1 MVKIIIV
8 FGLPGSGK
16 SYFAEALSRRLA
28 AVHVNSDQVRNALS
42 ARGKYSLE
50 DKLRVYHAMA
60 ELSNDLLVEGKSV
73 VVDAT
78 FYLRVMVNVF
88 TGLAK
93 KRSCPILFIKI
104 VADEALIKE
113 RLSKPRKDSEA
124 DYDVYLKIKEKFEE
138 VQEPYLTV
146 RSENSNIDNMIE
158 LSLEYISSPH
168 D

>member
-16 SYFAEALSRRLA
+16 SFFAEALSRRLA
-28 AVHVNSDQVRNALS
+28 AAHINSDQVRNALS

-50 DKLRVYHAMA
+50 DKLGVYHAMA
-60 ELSNDLLVEGKSV
+60 KQSNDILLAGKSV

-88 TGLAK
+88 TELAK
-93 KRSCPILFIKI
+93 KRSCPIFFIRI
-104 VADEALIKE
+104 VADEGLIKE

-124 DYDVYLKIKEKFEE
+124 DYDVYLKIKTQFEE
-138 VQEPYLTV
+138 MQEPYFTV
-146 RSENSNIDNMIE
+146 QSENSHIDDMID
-158 LSLEYISSPH
+158 LALQHITLPH
-168 D
+168 G